1 MIMMKTTT
9 TKLKQQFCKTV
20 VRSMT
25 EVLSEQRSTYVLVYI
40 IRVTGL
46 QKEGI
51 PLCYTSCERLCAR
64 GVYYGALEERVAFRE
79 VER

>member
-25 EVLSEQRSTYVLVYI
+25 EVLSEQRSTYALVYI

-51 PLCYTSCERLCAR
+51 PCVTLAVKGFMQ
-64 GVYYGALEERVAFRE
+64 GVYIMEPFGGKGGI
-79 VER
+79 